1 MWNLFVFRIIYDEN
15 QFTNNTYFV
24 DKNVNTG
31 KFILSTEKE
40 YYYSME
46 RVVTYEK
53 KRGKTNKIHMNNIF
67 CFICYHFIDVVY
79 NMYQ

>member
-24 DKNVNTG
+24 DKNVNAG
-31 KFILSTEKE
+31 KFILPTEKE
-40 YYYSME
+40 YYYNME

-53 KRGKTNKIHMNNIF
+53 KGEKQTK
-67 CFICYHFIDVVY
+67 YT
-79 NMYQ
+79 

>member
-1 MWNLFVFRIIYDEN
+1 MMKISLQTIHI
-15 QFTNNTYFV
+15 V

-31 KFILSTEKE
+31 KFILPTEKE

-53 KRGKTNKIHMNNIF
+53 GGINKQNTHA
-67 CFICYHFIDVVY
+67 
-79 NMYQ
+79 

>member
-31 KFILSTEKE
+31 KFILPTEKE
-40 YYYSME
+40 YYKSME

-53 KRGKTNKIHMNNIF
+53 KGKNKQNTHE
-67 CFICYHFIDVVY
+67 
-79 NMYQ
+79 

>member
-1 MWNLFVFRIIYDEN
+1 LKE
-15 QFTNNTYFV
+15 

-31 KFILSTEKE
+31 KFILPTEKE

-53 KRGKTNKIHMNNIF
+53 KKGKNKQNTHA
-67 CFICYHFIDVVY
+67 
-79 NMYQ
+79 